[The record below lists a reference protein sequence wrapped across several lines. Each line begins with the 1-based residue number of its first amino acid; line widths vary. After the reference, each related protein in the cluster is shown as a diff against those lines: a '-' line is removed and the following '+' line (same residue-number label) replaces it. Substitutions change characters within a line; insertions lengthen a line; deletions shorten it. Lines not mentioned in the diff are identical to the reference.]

1 MFRIYRIFD
10 DSTSHNKKAIR
21 QVQAI
26 LRKQFPLL
34 SPKEVD
40 DLPLTLRDP
49 LKSRLRTF
57 IFVSETNKEKVNGFA
72 IMNHASDLGFC
83 YLDFLS
89 AAFGKTGRG
98 VGGIL
103 YEQVRREAKALG
115 VHGLYYECL
124 PDDPQLS
131 PDPEI
136 LRQNAARLSFYER
149 YGARPIVGTAYETPI
164 REGQTN
170 PPFLVFDDLDGGLLP
185 SRGRAKAVVRAILER
200 KYSAICTPAYIDMV
214 VESIRDDPVR
224 LRPFKYR
231 KKSAAAVV
239 EGVSRTDLIPL
250 VVSEGHAIHHVHDRG
265 YVESP
270 VRIDSILRQI
280 EPTGLFSRER
290 AVVFGEKH
298 ILGVHDAGYVNYF
311 KRLCRNIRPD
321 ESIYPYVFPVR
332 NTAKK
337 PKLLSVRAGY
347 YCIDTFTPLT
357 SNAFEAA
364 RRAVDCALTGANFV
378 LSGYRTAYALVRPP
392 GHHAERSVFG
402 GFCYFNSTAVAAN
415 FLSAFGRVAI
425 LDIDHH
431 HGNGQQDIFYHRKD
445 VLTVSIHGH
454 PNVTYPYFSGFFEE
468 RGVSR
473 GYGYNI
479 NIPLPEGVDGRRY
492 ADTLASALKQIKDFR
507 PSYLVVAFGL
517 DTAKNDPTG
526 SWLLTGTDF
535 ERNGRLIGRLKIKT
549 LVVQEGGYDN
559 RSIGHNAAR
568 FFRGL
573 SSPAG

>member
-10 DSTSHNKKAIR
+10 DTTSRNKKAIR

-34 SPKEVD
+34 QPREID
-40 DLPLTLRDP
+40 DLPLKLRDP

-57 IFVSETNKEKVNGFA
+57 IFVSETNKEKINGFA
-72 IMNHASDLGFC
+72 IMNHATDLDFC

-124 PDDPQLS
+124 PDDPRLS

-136 LRQNAARLSFYER
+136 LKQNTARLRFYER
-149 YGARPIVGTAYETPI
+149 YGARPIVNTAYETPV

-170 PPFLVFDDLDGGLLP
+170 PPYLVFDDLDSGILP
-185 SRGRAKAVVRAILER
+185 PRDRTKAVVRAILER
-200 KYSAICTPAYIDMV
+200 KYGAVCSLAYIETV
-214 VESIRDDPVR
+214 VESIRDDPAQI
-224 LRPFKYR
+224 RPFKYR
-231 KKSAAAVV
+231 KKSAAAVAV
-239 EGVSRTDLIPL
+239 ISRTDRIPL
-250 VVSEGHAIHHVHDRG
+250 IVSEGHAIHHVHDRG

-270 VRIDSILRQI
+270 VRINSILREI
-280 EPTGLFSRER
+280 EPTGIFHRDRTS
-290 AVVFGEKH
+290 VFGEKH

-311 KRLCRNIRPD
+311 KQLCRNIRPD
-321 ESIYPYVFPVR
+321 EAIYPYVFPVR
-332 NTAKK
+332 NAAKK
-337 PKLLSVRAGY
+337 PKILSVRAGY

-364 RRAVDCALTGANFV
+364 RRAVDCALTAANFV
-378 LSGYRTAYALVRPP
+378 LSGHLAAYALVRPP
-392 GHHAERSVFG
+392 GHHAEKSVFG
-402 GFCYFNSTAVAAN
+402 GFCYFNSTAIAAN
-415 FLSAFGRVAI
+415 FLSAFGRVAV

-431 HGNGQQDIFYHRKD
+431 HGNGQQDIFYHRND

-454 PNVTYPYFSGFFEE
+454 PNVTYPYFSGFCEE

-473 GYGYNI
+473 GYGYNL
-479 NIPLPEGVDGRRY
+479 NIPLPEGINGSRY
-492 ADTLASALKQIKDFR
+492 ADALSSALKRIREFR
-507 PSYLVVAFGL
+507 PSFLVIAFGL

-526 SWLLTGTDF
+526 SWLLTGADF
-535 ERNGRLIGRLKIKT
+535 ERNGTLIGGLKMKT

-573 SSPAG
+573 WNRAV